1 MKSEVPLHRSIGEIE
16 LLWRE
21 FDEDFDSFLPHQM
34 AVLEDWDD
42 LGRKGAHLVFYPTGT
57 GKTKITLTEVAMAG
71 YDTCVVLAPPI
82 THNKWVSEGKAIGI
96 KVIPM
101 SHAKFRQND
110 VRMQRKTPVIV
121 DEFHQAAASSYLALL
136 QHLQPRELLGLTAT
150 PERSDGLPI
159 LDWFDGRIAAELR
172 RRVAA
177 GERVTLA
184 FSGLR
189 RGHRDRLRATGLPMR
204 FLFLEGDES
213 LVAER
218 MRARRGH
225 YMPVSLLDS
234 QFDALEDPR
243 GEADVTALAVAL
255 APEEQLAQALAALV

>member
-1 MKSEVPLHRSIGEIE
+1 MSGTATV
-16 LLWRE
+16 
-21 FDEDFDSFLPHQM
+21 
-34 AVLEDWDD
+34 AVVM
-42 LGRKGAHLVFYPTGT
+42 GVSGS
-57 GKTKITLTEVAMAG
+57 GKTTLARA
-71 YDTCVVLAPPI
+71 L
-82 THNKWVSEGKAIGI
+82 
-96 KVIPM
+96 
-101 SHAKFRQND
+101 
-110 VRMQRKTPVIV
+110 
-121 DEFHQAAASSYLALL
+121 AAAW
-136 QHLQPRELLGLTAT
+136 TAT
-150 PERSDGLPI
+150 FLDADDFHSDEARAWMGRGRPLTDAMRVP
-159 LDWFDGRIAAELR
+159 WVERIAAELR

-204 FLFLEGDES
+204 FLFLEGDAS

-255 APEEQLAQALAALV
+255 APEEQLAQALAALA